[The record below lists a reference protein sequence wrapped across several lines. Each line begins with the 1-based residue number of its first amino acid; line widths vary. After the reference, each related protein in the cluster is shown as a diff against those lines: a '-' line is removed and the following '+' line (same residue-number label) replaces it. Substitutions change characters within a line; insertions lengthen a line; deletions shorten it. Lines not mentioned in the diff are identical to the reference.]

1 MTNSLARK
9 TLSHGPELEF
19 SKNLFFMSNHINTW
33 PPLLLSRDGG
43 GDYRGH
49 VVAVVV
55 VVVVA
60 AAAAAVA
67 VVVDERARLRREG
80 IVVPVLVAVDLH
92 SQI

>member
-1 MTNSLARK
+1 
-9 TLSHGPELEF
+9 
-19 SKNLFFMSNHINTW
+19 MSNFINTW

-49 VVAVVV
+49 VVA
-55 VVVVA
+55 

-67 VVVDERARLRREG
+67 VVVVDERARLRREG

-92 SQI
+92 SQILKIELFLFPNIKNRIIFSLQIN